1 MRHRLFRFALVLLAA
16 FLSLSLN
23 GKVVTK
29 QKAMEFAT
37 RFFANNAKS
46 RGASGDMNFVWDSN
60 QLSSKTRSSENSP
73 TFYVFTPANGEGF
86 VIVAGDDASVPVL
99 GYSFENEIPNVDR
112 LPQNLRSWLEGVHES
127 ITYSRLQGD
136 VSSSSIEKRWT
147 QSRAGDPL
155 VLLETPTWNQRNPY
169 NAQCPMDGA
178 ERALVGCTPV
188 AIATIMRYYEW
199 PKAGKGTTE
208 AYTTSTKGIRV
219 GARNLE
225 HQYDWDKMKMEYVGN
240 SYTNEEANAVAILMA
255 DIAMGIQADFTN
267 ESTSSAADVEVLYNH
282 FDYHPGMYWAVRENC
297 NDFEEWKQLMVN
309 ELMKDRPILYSGWS
323 SDNSRGHSFV
333 LDGCTTDD
341 YFHINFGWGGY
352 CDGYFYL
359 DALTPQDGRDTDYSY
374 NQWALLNMIPNDGSE
389 VADQIV
395 AYQSE
400 IQSGITTNV
409 SDFFPYTSF
418 DVTAC
423 VQNSSAIEFKGSFRL
438 AVTDSEG
445 NIKEWI
451 SNEIKEINLK
461 PRYYYPSLNFSCT
474 INGDIVIGDRIRMF
488 YKKQDSEEWNLI
500 TSLSSNI
507 PWEIL
512 IMDEYT
518 ISESTSVSFDKDTG
532 ILLISFKDNVAAT
545 MLRNGE
551 PIFTGITYNQN
562 SVEIE
567 TKNLPEG
574 IYTIKLEKGFDV
586 KEFDFE
592 VKPL

>member
-1 MRHRLFRFALVLLAA
+1 MKHGFFKFTLILLAA
-16 FLSLSLN
+16 FLSLSVH
-23 GKVVTK
+23 GKVVTQ
-29 QKAMEFAT
+29 QKAMEFAS
-37 RFFANNAKS
+37 RFFSNHAKS
-46 RGASGDMNFVWDSN
+46 RSSSAGMKFVWDSN
-60 QLSSKTRSSENSP
+60 QLSSNARSSGESP
-73 TFYVFTPANGEGF
+73 TFYVFTPSDGKGF

-99 GYSFENEIPNVDR
+99 GYSFDNQIPNANE
-112 LPQNLRSWLEGVHES
+112 LPQNLYSWLEGVHKS
-127 ITYSRLQGD
+127 IAQSRLQGD
-136 VSSSSIEKRWT
+136 VSSSFVKDKWT
-147 QSRAGDPL
+147 QSRAGDLL
-155 VLLETPTWNQRNPY
+155 VLLETPTWNQRYPY
-169 NAQCPMDGA
+169 NAQCPKDGS
-178 ERALVGCTPV
+178 ENALTGCTTV
-188 AIATIMRYYEW
+188 ALATIMRYYEW
-199 PKAGKGTTE
+199 PKAGRGTTE
-208 AYTTSTKGIRV
+208 AYTTSTKGIYVNERDL
-219 GARNLE
+219 N
-225 HQYDWDKMKMEYVGN
+225 HQYDWDNMKMEYISG
-240 SYTNEEANAVAILMA
+240 SYTNDEASAVATLMA
-255 DIAMGIQADFTN
+255 DIAFADQADFTS
-267 ESTSSAADVEVLYNH
+267 ESTSSAAYIEVLYNH
-282 FDYHPGMYWAVRENC
+282 FDYHPGMHEVKRENY
-297 NDFEEWKQLMVN
+297 DYDEWKQLMID
-309 ELMKDRPILYSGWS
+309 ELMKYRPIFYSGRP
-323 SDNSRGHSFV
+323 SDNSPGHTFV

-341 YFHINFGWGGY
+341 YFHINWGWGGY

-359 DALTPQDGRDTDYSY
+359 NALLPQDGRDSDYSY
-374 NQWALLNMIPNDGSE
+374 YQWALLNMIPNDGGE
-389 VADQIV
+389 VVNQIV
-395 AYQSE
+395 AY
-400 IQSGITTNV
+400 QSGITTNV

-438 AVTDSEG
+438 AVTDHEG

-451 SNEIKEINLK
+451 SNEKKEMNLP